1 MVANLKEYIP
11 EGIRIN
17 QITAGHA
24 KGFHEKLK
32 AKGMAKTTIYKRIQL
47 ARYVEHHDGP
57 GIRSCPIFPELRPT
71 VTRASEP
78 AGVSG
83 RRIR

>member
-1 MVANLKEYIP
+1 MVANLKEYMP

-47 ARYVEHHDGP
+47 AR
-57 GIRSCPIFPELRPT
+57 
-71 VTRASEP
+71 
-78 AGVSG
+78 
-83 RRIR
+83 